1 MTLFKKVYPKSKI
14 LYFFVFLLFFQ
25 GCQSQDKKNGKD
37 IEEIQKNAGG
47 YTNTVSYANNVDFR
61 LAAKIATPGVVHI
74 KCLFKQQTQRNYNED
89 QDGFYNIPD
98 PLKDFFRDD
107 PFFRQFRFQVP
118 DSQENDSE
126 PLIGSGSGVIL
137 TPDGFIV
144 TNNHMVKNADD
155 INVTLYD
162 GRSYTAKLI
171 GTDPKTDLALLKIDE
186 KNLSFVAFGDSD
198 KIEVGEWVVAV
209 GNPFNLA
216 STVTA
221 GIVSA
226 KARNLNIL
234 KDQGAIESFIQTDA
248 AVNPGNSGGALVTLE
263 GKLIGINTAIAT
275 PTGVY
280 AGYAFAIPVD
290 IVKKV
295 SNDLMNF
302 GSVSR
307 GFLGISIR
315 DMDSKIAKEIN
326 IDRANGV
333 FVDSVAINGAANEAG
348 VRAKDV
354 IISIDNIETMTSS
367 KLQEIVMRKRPGDKV
382 KIVLIR
388 NGNEKKEL
396 FATLKKQEASP
407 KITKTVNPELLKDL
421 GIQLIPIN
429 KEDQKNYKVKN
440 GLKVTKLYTGKLKK
454 NTNIREGFVITAVN
468 NKEVSTVDSFIEA
481 VEAQQG
487 GIMLEGKYASD
498 PTYYYYAFGM

>member
-1 MTLFKKVYPKSKI
+1 MIPFKKINLKSKMFY
-14 LYFFVFLLFFQ
+14 LFVFLMFFQ
-25 GCQSQDKKNGKD
+25 GCQGQDKRNEKD

-47 YTNTVSYANNVDFR
+47 YTNKVSYSGNVDFR
-61 LAAKIATPGVVHI
+61 LAAKIATPGVVNI
-74 KCLFKQQTQRNYNED
+74 RSTFKTQMHQYQNED
-89 QDGFYNIPD
+89 QNDFYDLPD
-98 PLKDFFRDD
+98 AFKDFFKSD
-107 PFFRQFRFQVP
+107 PFFRQFK
-118 DSQENDSE
+118 SQPNYDNE
-126 PLIGSGSGVIL
+126 PIIGGASGVIL
-137 TPDGFIV
+137 TPDGYIV
-144 TNNHMVKNADD
+144 TNNHVVSEADEID
-155 INVTLYD
+155 VTLFN
-162 GRSYTAKLI
+162 GKSYKAKII
-171 GTDPKTDLALLKIDE
+171 GTDPQTDLALIKIDE
-186 KNLSFVAFGDSD
+186 KNLSFIAFGDSD
-198 KIEVGEWVVAV
+198 NIEVGEWVVAV

-248 AVNPGNSGGALVTLE
+248 AVNPGNSGGALVTLD

-295 SNDLMNF
+295 SNDLMNY

-307 GFLGISIR
+307 GFLGIVIR

-333 FVDSVAINGAANEAG
+333 YVDSVSANGAAKEAG

-354 IISIDNIETMTSS
+354 IISIDDIETMTSA

-396 FATLKKQEASP
+396 FATLKKQEAS
-407 KITKTVNPELLKDL
+407 TKTVKTTSTNLLKDL
-421 GIQLIPIN
+421 GVQLVPIS
-429 KEDQKNYKVKN
+429 KEDQKKYKVEN
-440 GLKVTKLYTGKLKK
+440 GLKVTKLYDGKLKR

-468 NKEVSTVDSFIEA
+468 KKEVTTVDSFIEA
-481 VEAQQG
+481 VQKQQG
-487 GIMLEGKYASD
+487 GIMLEGKYAGD

>member
-1 MTLFKKVYPKSKI
+1 MTLFKKVYSKSKI
-14 LYFFVFLLFFQ
+14 LYLFVFLLFFQ
-25 GCQSQDKKNGKD
+25 GCQSQEKKNEKD
-37 IEEIQKNAGG
+37 FEEIQKNAGG
-47 YTNTVSYANNVDFR
+47 YTNTVSYSNNVDFR
-61 LAAKIATPGVVHI
+61 LAARIATPGVVNI
-74 KCLFKQQTQRNYNED
+74 KSTFKPQNHQYGDENPSD
-89 QDGFYNIPD
+89 FYDLPD
-98 PLKDFFRDD
+98 SFKDFFRND
-107 PFFRQFRFQVP
+107 PFFRQFKFEP
-118 DSQENDSE
+118 NNDSE
-126 PLIGSGSGVIL
+126 PIIGGASGVIL
-137 TPDGFIV
+137 TPDGYIV
-144 TNNHMVKNADD
+144 TNNHVVKDADEID
-155 INVTLYD
+155 VTLFN
-162 GRSYTAKLI
+162 GKSYKAKII
-171 GTDPKTDLALLKIDE
+171 GTDPQTDLALIKIDE

-226 KARNLNIL
+226 KARNINIL
-234 KDQGAIESFIQTDA
+234 KNQGAIESFIQTDA
-248 AVNPGNSGGALVTLE
+248 VMNPGNSGGALVTLE

-333 FVDSVAINGAANEAG
+333 YVDSVATNGAAKEAG
-348 VRAKDV
+348 VKAKDV
-354 IISIDNIETMTSS
+354 IISIDGIETMTSS

-382 KIVLIR
+382 KIILIR
-388 NGNEKKEL
+388 NGNERKEL
-396 FATLKKQEASP
+396 VATLQKQEASP
-407 KITKTVNPELLKDL
+407 KITKTKNPELLTDL
-421 GIQLIPIN
+421 GVQLVTIS

-440 GLKVTKLYTGKLKK
+440 GLKVTKLYNGKLKK

-468 NKEVSTVDSFIEA
+468 NKEVSTIDSFIEA

-487 GIMLEGKYASD
+487 GIMLEGKYAGD

>member
-1 MTLFKKVYPKSKI
+1 MTLFKKVYSKSKI
-14 LYFFVFLLFFQ
+14 RYLIVFLLLFQ
-25 GCQSQDKKNGKD
+25 GCHSQDKKNEKD

-47 YTNTVSYANNVDFR
+47 YTNTVSYSNNVDFR
-61 LAAKIATPGVVHI
+61 LAARIATPGVVNI
-74 KCLFKQQTQRNYNED
+74 KSTFKPQNHQYGDENPSD
-89 QDGFYNIPD
+89 FYDLPD
-98 PLKDFFRDD
+98 SFKDFFRND
-107 PFFRQFRFQVP
+107 PFFRQFKFEP
-118 DSQENDSE
+118 NNDSE
-126 PLIGSGSGVIL
+126 TIIGGASGVIL
-137 TPDGFIV
+137 TPDGYIV
-144 TNNHMVKNADD
+144 TNNHVVKDADEID
-155 INVTLYD
+155 VTLYN
-162 GRSYTAKLI
+162 GKSYKAKII
-171 GTDPKTDLALLKIDE
+171 GTDPQTDLALIKIDE

-226 KARNLNIL
+226 KARNINIL
-234 KDQGAIESFIQTDA
+234 KTQGAIESFIQTDA
-248 AVNPGNSGGALVTLE
+248 VMNPGNSGGALVTLE

-333 FVDSVAINGAANEAG
+333 YVDSVATNGAAKEAG
-348 VRAKDV
+348 VKAKDV
-354 IISIDNIETMTSS
+354 IISIDGMETMTSS

-382 KIVLIR
+382 KIILIR
-388 NGNEKKEL
+388 NGNERKEL
-396 FATLKKQEASP
+396 VATLQKQEASP
-407 KITKTVNPELLKDL
+407 KITKTKNPELLTDL
-421 GIQLIPIN
+421 GVQLVTIS
-429 KEDQKNYKVKN
+429 KEDRKNYKVKN
-440 GLKVTKLYTGKLKK
+440 GLKVTKLYNGKLKK

-487 GIMLEGKYASD
+487 GIMLEGKYAGD
-498 PTYYYYAFGM
+498 PTYYYYAFGI

>member
-1 MTLFKKVYPKSKI
+1 MTLFKKVYSKSKI
-14 LYFFVFLLFFQ
+14 RYLIVFLLLFQ
-25 GCQSQDKKNGKD
+25 GCHSQDKKNEKD

-47 YTNTVSYANNVDFR
+47 YTNTVSYSNNVDFR
-61 LAAKIATPGVVHI
+61 LAARIATPGVVNI
-74 KCLFKQQTQRNYNED
+74 KSTFKPQNHQYGDENPSD
-89 QDGFYNIPD
+89 FYDLPD
-98 PLKDFFRDD
+98 SFKDFFRND
-107 PFFRQFRFQVP
+107 PFFRQFKFEP
-118 DSQENDSE
+118 KNDSE
-126 PLIGSGSGVIL
+126 PIIGGASGVIL
-137 TPDGFIV
+137 TPDGYIV
-144 TNNHMVKNADD
+144 TNNHVVKDADEID
-155 INVTLYD
+155 VTIFN
-162 GRSYTAKLI
+162 GKSYKAKII
-171 GTDPKTDLALLKIDE
+171 GTDPQTDLALIKIDE

-209 GNPFNLA
+209 GNTFNLA

-226 KARNLNIL
+226 KARNINIL
-234 KDQGAIESFIQTDA
+234 KNQGAIESFIQTDA
-248 AVNPGNSGGALVTLE
+248 VMNPGNSGGALVTLE

-295 SNDLMNF
+295 SNDLINF

-333 FVDSVAINGAANEAG
+333 YVDSVATSGAAKEAG
-348 VRAKDV
+348 VKAKDV
-354 IISIDNIETMTSS
+354 IISIDGMETMTSS

-382 KIVLIR
+382 KIILIR
-388 NGNEKKEL
+388 NGNERKEL
-396 FATLKKQEASP
+396 VATLQKQEASP
-407 KITKTVNPELLKDL
+407 KITKTKNPELLTDL
-421 GIQLIPIN
+421 GVQLVTIS

-440 GLKVTKLYTGKLKK
+440 GLKVTKLYNGKLKK

-468 NKEVSTVDSFIEA
+468 NKEVSTIDSFIEA

-487 GIMLEGKYASD
+487 GIMLEGKYAGD

>member
-1 MTLFKKVYPKSKI
+1 MKLLKKIDLKSKM
-14 LYFFVFLLFFQ
+14 LYLFVAFLFFQ
-25 GCQSQDKKNGKD
+25 GCQAQDKKEEKD

-47 YTNTVSYANNVDFR
+47 YSNKVSYSGNVDFR

-74 KCLFKQQTQRNYNED
+74 KSSFKRETVGYGNEGND
-89 QDGFYNIPD
+89 NFHNLPD
-98 PLKDFFRDD
+98 ALKEFFGDD
-107 PFFRQFRFQVP
+107 SFFRQFKFH
-118 DSQENDSE
+118 QEDDSE
-126 PLIGSGSGVIL
+126 PIIGSGSGVIL
-137 TPDGFIV
+137 TPDGYII
-144 TNNHMVKNADD
+144 TNNHMVKNAEE

-171 GTDPKTDLALLKIDE
+171 GTDPQTDLALLKIEE
-186 KNLSFVAFGDSD
+186 KKLAFIAFGDSD

-248 AVNPGNSGGALVTLE
+248 VVNLGNSGGALVRLD

-302 GSVSR
+302 GSVQR
-307 GFLGISIR
+307 GFLGIVIH
-315 DMDSKIAKEIN
+315 DLDSKIAKEIN

-333 FVDSVAINGAANEAG
+333 YVDSVSATGAAKEAG
-348 VRAKDV
+348 VRPKDV
-354 IISIDNIETMTSS
+354 IISIDEIETMTTA

-388 NGNEKKEL
+388 NGNERKEL
-396 FATLKKQEASP
+396 FATLKKQEAS
-407 KITKTVNPELLKDL
+407 IKTVKTVSTELLKDL
-421 GIQLIPIN
+421 GVQLVPISI
-429 KEDQKNYKVKN
+429 EDQKKYRAKN
-440 GLKVTKLYTGKLKK
+440 GLKVTKLYDGKLKR

-468 NKEVSTVDSFIEA
+468 NREVSTVDSFIEA
-481 VEAQQG
+481 VKKQQG
-487 GIMLEGKYASD
+487 GIMLEGKYTGD
-498 PTYYYYAFGM
+498 PTLYYYAFGM

>member
-1 MTLFKKVYPKSKI
+1 MTTLKKIGLKRKMLYLFVA
-14 LYFFVFLLFFQ
+14 LLSLQ
-25 GCQSQDKKNGKD
+25 GCNAQDKKNEKD

-47 YTNTVSYANNVDFR
+47 YTNNISYSGNVDFR
-61 LAAKIATPGVVHI
+61 YAAKIATPGVVHI
-74 KCLFKQQTQRNYNED
+74 KSYFKQSPQQYQNDDE
-89 QDGFYNIPD
+89 FYNLPD
-98 PLKDFFRDD
+98 ALKDFFRGD
-107 PFFRQFRFQVP
+107 PFFRQYKSPR
-118 DSQENDSE
+118 SNEYDSE
-126 PLIGSGSGVIL
+126 PIIGSGSGVIL
-137 TPDGFIV
+137 TPDGYIV
-144 TNNHMVKNADD
+144 TNNHMVKDAYE

-162 GRSYTAKLI
+162 GHSYTAKLV
-171 GTDPKTDLALLKIDE
+171 GTDPQTDLALLKIEE
-186 KNLSFVAFGDSD
+186 KNLSFIAFGDSD

-234 KDQGAIESFIQTDA
+234 RDQGAIESFIQTDA
-248 AVNPGNSGGALVTLE
+248 AVNPGNSGGALVTLQ

-302 GSVSR
+302 GTVAR

-333 FVDSVAINGAANEAG
+333 YVDSVSAKGAAKAAG

-354 IISIDNIETMTSS
+354 IISIDDIETMTSS

-382 KIVLIR
+382 KIILIR

-396 FATLKKQEASP
+396 VATLQKQEVS
-407 KITKTVNPELLKDL
+407 TKTVKPVSANLLKDL
-421 GIQLIPIN
+421 GVQLVPIS
-429 KEDQKNYKVKN
+429 KEDQRKYNVGN
-440 GLKVTKLYTGKLKK
+440 GLKVTKLYDGILKQF
-454 NTNIREGFVITAVN
+454 TNIREGFVITAVN
-468 NKEVSTVDSFIEA
+468 NREVSTVDSFIAA
-481 VEAQQG
+481 VQRQQG
-487 GIMLEGKYASD
+487 GIMLEGKYAGD
-498 PTYYYYAFGM
+498 PTYYYYAFGI

>member
-1 MTLFKKVYPKSKI
+1 MTLFKKVYSKSKI
-14 LYFFVFLLFFQ
+14 RYLIVFLLLFQ
-25 GCQSQDKKNGKD
+25 GCHSQDKKNEKD

-47 YTNTVSYANNVDFR
+47 DTNTVSYSNNVDFR
-61 LAAKIATPGVVHI
+61 LAARIATPGVVNI
-74 KCLFKQQTQRNYNED
+74 KSTFKPQNHQYGDENPSD
-89 QDGFYNIPD
+89 FYDLPD
-98 PLKDFFRDD
+98 SFKDFFRND
-107 PFFRQFRFQVP
+107 PFFRQFKFEP
-118 DSQENDSE
+118 NNDSE
-126 PLIGSGSGVIL
+126 TIIGGASGVIL
-137 TPDGFIV
+137 TPDGYIV
-144 TNNHMVKNADD
+144 TNNHVVKDADEID
-155 INVTLYD
+155 VTLYN
-162 GRSYTAKLI
+162 GKSYKAKII
-171 GTDPKTDLALLKIDE
+171 GTDPQTDLALIKIDE

-221 GIVSA
+221 GIISA
-226 KARNLNIL
+226 KARNINIL
-234 KDQGAIESFIQTDA
+234 KNQGAIESFIQTDA
-248 AVNPGNSGGALVTLE
+248 VMNPGNSGGALVTLE

-295 SNDLMNF
+295 SNDLMNYS
-302 GSVSR
+302 SVSR
-307 GFLGISIR
+307 GFLGITIR

-333 FVDSVAINGAANEAG
+333 YVDSVATNGAAKEAG
-348 VRAKDV
+348 VKAKDV
-354 IISIDNIETMTSS
+354 IISIDGMETMTSS

-382 KIVLIR
+382 KILLIR
-388 NGNEKKEL
+388 NGNERKEL
-396 FATLKKQEASP
+396 VATLQKQEASP
-407 KITKTVNPELLKDL
+407 KITKTKNPELLTDL
-421 GIQLIPIN
+421 GVQLVTIS

-440 GLKVTKLYTGKLKK
+440 GLKVTKLYNGKLKK

-468 NKEVSTVDSFIEA
+468 NKEVSTIDSFIEA

-487 GIMLEGKYASD
+487 GIMLEGKYAGD
-498 PTYYYYAFGM
+498 PTYYYYAFGI

>member
-1 MTLFKKVYPKSKI
+1 
-14 LYFFVFLLFFQ
+14 
-25 GCQSQDKKNGKD
+25 
-37 IEEIQKNAGG
+37 
-47 YTNTVSYANNVDFR
+47 
-61 LAAKIATPGVVHI
+61 
-74 KCLFKQQTQRNYNED
+74 
-89 QDGFYNIPD
+89 
-98 PLKDFFRDD
+98 
-107 PFFRQFRFQVP
+107 
-118 DSQENDSE
+118 
-126 PLIGSGSGVIL
+126 
-137 TPDGFIV
+137 
-144 TNNHMVKNADD
+144 MVKDADE
-155 INVTLYD
+155 INVTLHD

-171 GTDPKTDLALLKIDE
+171 GTDPQTDLALLKIDE
-186 KNLSFVAFGDSD
+186 KRLSFIAFGDSD

-248 AVNPGNSGGALVTLE
+248 VVNLGNSGGALVSLD

-302 GSVSR
+302 GFVQR
-307 GFLGISIR
+307 GFLGIVIR

-333 FVDSVAINGAANEAG
+333 YVDSVSATGAAKEAG
-348 VRAKDV
+348 VKAKDV
-354 IISIDNIETMTSS
+354 IISVDDIETMTTA
-367 KLQEIVMRKRPGDKV
+367 KLQEIVMLKRPGDNV
-382 KIVLIR
+382 KITLIR

-396 FATLKKQEASP
+396 VATLKKQEASP
-407 KITKTVNPELLKDL
+407 KIIKTASTGLLEDL
-421 GIQLIPIN
+421 GVQLVPIS

-440 GLKVTKLYTGKLKK
+440 GLKVTKLYDGKLKR
-454 NTNIREGFVITAVN
+454 NTNIKEGFVITAVN
-468 NKEVSTVDSFIEA
+468 SREVFTVDSFIEA
-481 VEAQQG
+481 VKKQQG
-487 GIMLEGKYASD
+487 GIMLEGKYAGD
-498 PTYYYYAFGM
+498 PTLYYYAFGI

>member
-1 MTLFKKVYPKSKI
+1 MFYL
-14 LYFFVFLLFFQ
+14 FVFLMFFQ
-25 GCQSQDKKNGKD
+25 GCQGQDKKNEKD

-47 YTNTVSYANNVDFR
+47 YTNKVSYSGNVDFR
-61 LAAKIATPGVVHI
+61 LAAKIATPGVVNI
-74 KCLFKQQTQRNYNED
+74 RSTFKTQIHQYQNED
-89 QDGFYNIPD
+89 QNDFYDLPD
-98 PLKDFFRDD
+98 AFKDFFKND
-107 PFFRQFRFQVP
+107 PFFRQFK
-118 DSQENDSE
+118 SQPNYDDG
-126 PLIGSGSGVIL
+126 PIIGGASGVIL
-137 TPDGFIV
+137 TPDGYIV
-144 TNNHMVKNADD
+144 TNNHVVSEADEID
-155 INVTLYD
+155 VTLFN
-162 GRSYTAKLI
+162 GKSYKAKII
-171 GTDPKTDLALLKIDE
+171 GTDPQTDLALIKIDE
-186 KNLSFVAFGDSD
+186 KNLSFIAFGDSD
-198 KIEVGEWVVAV
+198 NIEVGEWVVAV

-248 AVNPGNSGGALVTLE
+248 AVNPGNSGGALVTLD

-295 SNDLMNF
+295 SNDLMNY

-307 GFLGISIR
+307 GFLGIVIR

-333 FVDSVAINGAANEAG
+333 YVDSVSANGAAKEAG

-354 IISIDNIETMTSS
+354 IISIDDIETMTSA

-396 FATLKKQEASP
+396 FATLKKQESS
-407 KITKTVNPELLKDL
+407 TKTVKTTNDNLLKDL
-421 GIQLIPIN
+421 GVQLVPIN
-429 KEDQKNYKVKN
+429 KEDQKKYKVEN
-440 GLKVTKLYTGKLKK
+440 GLKVTKLYDGKLKR

-468 NKEVSTVDSFIEA
+468 SKEVSTVDSFIEA
-481 VEAQQG
+481 VQKQRG
-487 GIMLEGKYASD
+487 GIMLEGKYAGD
-498 PTYYYYAFGM
+498 PTLYYYAFGM

>member
-1 MTLFKKVYPKSKI
+1 MTLFKKVYSKSKI
-14 LYFFVFLLFFQ
+14 RYLIVFLLLFQ
-25 GCQSQDKKNGKD
+25 GCHSQDKKNEKD

-47 YTNTVSYANNVDFR
+47 YTNTVSYSNNVDFR
-61 LAAKIATPGVVHI
+61 LAARIATPGVVNI
-74 KCLFKQQTQRNYNED
+74 KSTFKPQNHQYGDENPSD
-89 QDGFYNIPD
+89 FYDLPD
-98 PLKDFFRDD
+98 SFKDFFRND
-107 PFFRQFRFQVP
+107 PFFRQFKFEP
-118 DSQENDSE
+118 NNDSE
-126 PLIGSGSGVIL
+126 PIIGGASGVIL
-137 TPDGFIV
+137 TPDGYIV
-144 TNNHMVKNADD
+144 TNNHAVKDADEID
-155 INVTLYD
+155 VTLFN
-162 GRSYTAKLI
+162 GKSYKAKII
-171 GTDPKTDLALLKIDE
+171 GTDPQTDLALIKIDE

-226 KARNLNIL
+226 KARNINIL
-234 KDQGAIESFIQTDA
+234 KNQGAIESFIQTDA
-248 AVNPGNSGGALVTLE
+248 VMNPGNSGGALVTLE

-333 FVDSVAINGAANEAG
+333 YVDSVATSGAAKEAG
-348 VRAKDV
+348 VKAKDV
-354 IISIDNIETMTSS
+354 IISIDGMETMTSS

-382 KIVLIR
+382 KILLIR
-388 NGNEKKEL
+388 NGNERKEL
-396 FATLKKQEASP
+396 VATLQKQEASP
-407 KITKTVNPELLKDL
+407 KITKTKNPELLTDL
-421 GIQLIPIN
+421 GVQLVPIS

-440 GLKVTKLYTGKLKK
+440 GLKVTKLYNGKLKK

-468 NKEVSTVDSFIEA
+468 NKEVSTIDSFIEA

-487 GIMLEGKYASD
+487 GIMLEGKYAGD

>member
-1 MTLFKKVYPKSKI
+1 MTTFKKIDLKSKI
-14 LYFFVFLLFFQ
+14 LYLFVALLFVQ
-25 GCQSQDKKNGKD
+25 GCQAQDKKEEKD

-47 YTNTVSYANNVDFR
+47 YSDKVSYSGNVDFR

-74 KCLFKQQTQRNYNED
+74 KSTFKPQTQRNGNEGD
-89 QDGFYNIPD
+89 DNFYNLPD
-98 PLKDFFRDD
+98 ALKEFFKDD
-107 PFFRQFRFQVP
+107 PFFRQYKFQ
-118 DSQENDSE
+118 QEYDSE
-126 PLIGSGSGVIL
+126 PIIGSGSGVIL
-137 TPDGFIV
+137 TPDGYIV
-144 TNNHMVKNADD
+144 TNNHMVKDADE
-155 INVTLYD
+155 INVTLHD

-171 GTDPKTDLALLKIDE
+171 GTDPQTDLALLKIDE
-186 KNLSFVAFGDSD
+186 KKLSFIAFGDSN

-248 AVNPGNSGGALVTLE
+248 VVNFGNSGGALVSLD

-302 GSVSR
+302 GSVQR
-307 GFLGISIR
+307 GFLGIVIH

-333 FVDSVAINGAANEAG
+333 YVDSVSATGSAKEAG

-354 IISIDNIETMTSS
+354 IISIDNIETMTTA
-367 KLQEIVMRKRPGDKV
+367 KLQEIVMLKRPGDNV
-382 KIVLIR
+382 KITLIR
-388 NGNEKKEL
+388 NGNERKEL
-396 FATLKKQEASP
+396 VATLKKQEASP
-407 KITKTVNPELLKDL
+407 KIIKTASPELLMDL
-421 GIQLIPIN
+421 GVQLVPIS
-429 KEDQKNYKVKN
+429 KEDQKKYKVKN
-440 GLKVTKLYTGKLKK
+440 GLKVSKLYEGKLKR

-468 NKEVSTVDSFIEA
+468 SREVPTVDSFIEA
-481 VEAQQG
+481 VKKQQG
-487 GIMLEGKYASD
+487 GIMLEGKYAGD
-498 PTYYYYAFGM
+498 PTLYYYAFGM

>member
-1 MTLFKKVYPKSKI
+1 MTLFKKVYSKSKI
-14 LYFFVFLLFFQ
+14 RYLIVFLLLFQ
-25 GCQSQDKKNGKD
+25 GCHSQDKKNEKD

-47 YTNTVSYANNVDFR
+47 YTNTVSYSNNVDFR
-61 LAAKIATPGVVHI
+61 LAARIATPGVVNI
-74 KCLFKQQTQRNYNED
+74 KSTFKPQNHQYGDENPSD
-89 QDGFYNIPD
+89 FYDLPD
-98 PLKDFFRDD
+98 SFKDFFRND
-107 PFFRQFRFQVP
+107 PFFRQFKFEP
-118 DSQENDSE
+118 NNDSE
-126 PLIGSGSGVIL
+126 PIIGGASGVIL
-137 TPDGFIV
+137 TPDGYIV
-144 TNNHMVKNADD
+144 TNNHVVKDADE
-155 INVTLYD
+155 INVTLFN
-162 GRSYTAKLI
+162 GKSYKAKII
-171 GTDPKTDLALLKIDE
+171 GTDPQTDLALIKIDE

-226 KARNLNIL
+226 KARNINIL
-234 KDQGAIESFIQTDA
+234 KNQGAIESFIQTDA
-248 AVNPGNSGGALVTLE
+248 VMNPGNSGGALVTLE

-295 SNDLMNF
+295 SNDLMIF

-333 FVDSVAINGAANEAG
+333 YVDSVATNGAAKEAG
-348 VRAKDV
+348 VKAKDV
-354 IISIDNIETMTSS
+354 IISIDGMETMTSS

-382 KIVLIR
+382 KILLIR
-388 NGNEKKEL
+388 NGNERKEL
-396 FATLKKQEASP
+396 VATLQKQEASP
-407 KITKTVNPELLKDL
+407 KITKTKNPELLTDL
-421 GIQLIPIN
+421 GVQLVTIS

-440 GLKVTKLYTGKLKK
+440 GLKVTKLYNGKLKK

-468 NKEVSTVDSFIEA
+468 NKEVTTVDSFIQA

-487 GIMLEGKYASD
+487 GIMLEGKYAGD